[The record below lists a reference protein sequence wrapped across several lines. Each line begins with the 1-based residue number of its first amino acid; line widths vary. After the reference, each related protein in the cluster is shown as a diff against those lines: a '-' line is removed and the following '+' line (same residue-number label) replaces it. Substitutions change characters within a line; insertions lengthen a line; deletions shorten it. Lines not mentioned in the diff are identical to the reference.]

1 MRMTRNIFLLFVV
14 IVAILSGCATN
25 RFVMKDAM
33 LGEKPSAAK
42 VGIEPY
48 QSLGLRET
56 EAVRTGQTTIVQ
68 GRFSEMLFGEY
79 FPGRIRWNV
88 WGVDANGR
96 EYFGQALFSGI
107 AYTGEFQETIVMDG
121 KNLDNIA
128 VVVLATGLDF
138 AYNLLGEEIP
148 LAHRFPTDPA
158 YRRKVILEK
167 GTKIGDMK
175 KITGFEQVTATWN
188 KYRIPEGI
196 LLSPLSYNDVR
207 TIAGINPQYSVS
219 EKLVATG
226 QLSASLAW
234 HPIYTAVEVGLSMFR
249 ASNGSVP
256 SIGWDYNSQIPSR
269 RNMAFIIKYAIE
281 MQQRLVDNLNRV
293 NAECMRKGGLR

>member
-1 MRMTRNIFLLFVV
+1 MKTTQKVFLLVL
-14 IVAILSGCATN
+14 VAILSGCATN
-25 RFVMKDAM
+25 RYVMKDTHLA
-33 LGEKPSAAK
+33 EKPGEANLL
-42 VGIEPY
+42 IEPH
-48 QSLGLRET
+48 QSLGLLET
-56 EAVRTGQTTIVQ
+56 EAVRTGQTTVVQ
-68 GRFSEMLFGEY
+68 GKFSEMLFGEY
-79 FPGRIRWNV
+79 FPGRVRWNV

-107 AYTGEFQETIVMDG
+107 AYTGDFQETIVMDG
-121 KNLDNIA
+121 NISDSVS

-148 LAHRFPTDPA
+148 LAHRFPTDRA
-158 YRRKVILEK
+158 YRQKVILEK

-175 KITGFEQVTATWN
+175 KITGFEQVIAAWN

-226 QLSASLAW
+226 QVSASIAW

-269 RNMAFIIKYAIE
+269 RNMAFIIKYAME

-293 NAECMRKGGLR
+293 NVECMRKGELR